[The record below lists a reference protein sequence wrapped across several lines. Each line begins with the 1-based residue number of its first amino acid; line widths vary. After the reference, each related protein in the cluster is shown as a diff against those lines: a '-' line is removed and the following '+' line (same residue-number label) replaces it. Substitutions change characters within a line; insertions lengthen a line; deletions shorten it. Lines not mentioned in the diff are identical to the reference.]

1 MDDHIDIPQSFLERL
16 VADKRKLALVV
27 GGALLVLLLLVFG
40 AVRLFGDSESEPLPV
55 WSDTPNS
62 TGDGSTEETS
72 SSVDETRSTDATEP
86 TDPGTPGGGTGG
98 ASGPSFTRKPLIAY
112 RLDGALWVSAEDA
125 SNSVKL
131 ATVPQGAFSLSPDG
145 AKLAYVD
152 ADTFLLQLVDVASG
166 ATTQVGPAENAD
178 LCWLPDSTALVYT
191 VKTNTRSEVHLVM
204 RDGRGDASKGVG
216 HSPRSTPDALG
227 LAWIADASFGQP
239 GMIATAKLAK
249 GSATATLKEP
259 VAGEVS
265 FGVDGV
271 VAAIGDA
278 PGTARVVTMKHGADL
293 RIEGASAREI
303 VGAPLDTRPVSYAHL
318 CMSPGSSGAAGRHL
332 AYAEVGDDGYSHAFI
347 HDSTTGRS
355 VALTVR
361 RDTYPLFWSADGKR
375 LFFVEGNAF
384 QGEQTNLMSVG
395 ADGMGRELVVSG
407 AGL

>member
-1 MDDHIDIPQSFLERL
+1 MDDHIDIPQSFWERL

-27 GGALLVLLLLVFG
+27 GGALLILLLLVFG
-40 AVRLFGDSESEPLPV
+40 AVKLLGGSEPEPRPV
-55 WSDTPNS
+55 WSDVPDS
-62 TGDGSTEETS
+62 TDDGSAEETS
-72 SSVDETRSTDATEP
+72 SSADETRSADATEP
-86 TDPGTPGGGTGG
+86 TDPGAPGGGTDG
-98 ASGPSFTRKPLIAY
+98 SQGPDFTRKPLIAY
-112 RLDGALWVSAEDA
+112 RLGGALWVSAEDG

-145 AKLAYVD
+145 ATLAYVD

-178 LCWLPDSTALVYT
+178 LCWMPDSTSLLYT
-191 VKTNTRSEVHLVM
+191 VKTIARSEVHLVM
-204 RDGRGDASKGVG
+204 RDGRGDGSKGVG
-216 HSPRSTPDALG
+216 HSPRSTSDALG

-249 GSATATLKEP
+249 GSTTATLKAP
-259 VAGEVS
+259 VASEVS

-278 PGTARVVTMKHGADL
+278 PGTARIVTMKHDADL
-293 RIEGASAREI
+293 KVEGASVREI
-303 VGAPLDTRPVSYAHL
+303 VGAPVDSRPVSYAHL
-318 CMSPGSSGAAGRHL
+318 CMSPGSSGLAGRYL
-332 AYAEVGDDGYSHAFI
+332 AYAEVGDDGYSHASI
-347 HDSTTGRS
+347 YDSTTGRS

-361 RDTYPLFWSADGKR
+361 RDTYPLYWSADGKR

-395 ADGMGRELVVSG
+395 ADGMGRELVVSK
-407 AGL
+407 AGM